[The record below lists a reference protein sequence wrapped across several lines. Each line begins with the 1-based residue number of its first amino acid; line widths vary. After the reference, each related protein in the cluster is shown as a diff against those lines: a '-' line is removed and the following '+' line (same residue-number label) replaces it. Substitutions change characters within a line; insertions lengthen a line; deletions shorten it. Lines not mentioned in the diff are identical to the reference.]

1 MTHTFSLKALI
12 VDDEDL
18 VRNAVA
24 MVLRRNQFEATAV
37 PSGEKG
43 LEACK
48 ENAFDI
54 ILTDLFMPQMD
65 GVEFIQALRADGIT
79 TPIITFTGGARVGHQ
94 NLSNEAMKAGACLT
108 LRKPVNKQQL
118 LDAITTALELS
129 R

>member
-1 MTHTFSLKALI
+1 VTHTPPLKALI
-12 VDDEDL
+12 VDDEDM

-24 MVLRRNQFEATAV
+24 MVLTRNQFEATAV
-37 PSGEKG
+37 SSGIKG

-48 ENAFDI
+48 ENTFDI
-54 ILTDLFMPQMD
+54 ILTDLVMPQMD

-79 TPIITFTGGARVGHQ
+79 TPIITFTGGVRIGHQ
-94 NLSNEAMKAGACLT
+94 NLSNQAMESGACLT

-118 LDAITTALELS
+118 LDAIATALEIS

>member
-1 MTHTFSLKALI
+1 VTHMPTLKALI

-24 MVLRRNQFEATAV
+24 MVLRRNQFEAMAV
-37 PSGEKG
+37 SSGEQG
-43 LEACK
+43 REACRK
-48 ENAFDI
+48 NTFDI
-54 ILTDLFMPQMD
+54 ILTDLVMPQMD

-94 NLSNEAMKAGACLT
+94 NLSSQAIESGACLT

-118 LDAITTALELS
+118 LDAIATALEIS

>member
-79 TPIITFTGGARVGHQ
+79 TPIITFTGGHASDIKICQMRQ
-94 NLSNEAMKAGACLT
+94 
-108 LRKPVNKQQL
+108 
-118 LDAITTALELS
+118 
-129 R
+129 